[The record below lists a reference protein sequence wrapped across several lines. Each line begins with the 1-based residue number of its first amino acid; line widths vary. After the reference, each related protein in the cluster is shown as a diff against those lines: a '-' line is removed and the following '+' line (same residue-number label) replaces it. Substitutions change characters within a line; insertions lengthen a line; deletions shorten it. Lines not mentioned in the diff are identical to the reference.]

1 MGPKAKAV
9 LSIFIAPE
17 VLWFFLIMIIIVLCV
32 SVSTVVAFGLS
43 VPSFHSVA
51 ENILVGLNSFL
62 GESYLDDM
70 RGADPYL
77 GVFYWVLFSYF
88 LALMVMNIFIAI
100 VGVAYDDAA
109 ASGDQRYE
117 VNVDEFMYGNILA
130 KILPRHA
137 AFLAKLAKPTD
148 KQGGEAEDDRGQRR
162 RSGLFDTCCCRCVC
176 CLRQNEKVSPQQESV
191 NEHGGGEKG
200 ARDTGNDND
209 NGTTAAVLQWPQV
222 VPSTRIEEL
231 TGSLRV
237 KNKST
242 WQIYLELLENPDK
255 GPPADTFFWN
265 YPSRVLKNLNT
276 LGKAEGDESWRA
288 VERLLGEVP
297 SRLIKEEREEKDGG
311 GDGDGDVLYESL
323 AMLQTNAEVWR
334 RCLPAWCRRRS
345 KEQAVI
351 TLSDLSRNATRRSGA
366 FVAKMRAEAKE
377 KGE

>member
-137 AFLAKLAKPTD
+137 AFLTKLAKPTD

-176 CLRQNEKVSPQQESV
+176 ANSTSKNIS
-191 NEHGGGEKG
+191 G
-200 ARDTGNDND
+200 TWDN
-209 NGTTAAVLQWPQV
+209 
-222 VPSTRIEEL
+222 
-231 TGSLRV
+231 SLR
-237 KNKST
+237 
-242 WQIYLELLENPDK
+242 
-255 GPPADTFFWN
+255 
-265 YPSRVLKNLNT
+265 R
-276 LGKAEGDESWRA
+276 
-288 VERLLGEVP
+288 RLL
-297 SRLIKEEREEKDGG
+297 SAWHLQA
-311 GDGDGDVLYESL
+311 L
-323 AMLQTNAEVWR
+323 A
-334 RCLPAWCRRRS
+334 RS
-345 KEQAVI
+345 P
-351 TLSDLSRNATRRSGA
+351 
-366 FVAKMRAEAKE
+366 
-377 KGE
+377 KGT